1 MPADNPSAGL
11 RDVQGLKDFLRSPA
25 ARIIPITQ
33 RYPMDSLSVAIVGNA
48 SSADLGTVQGA
59 ASMSV
64 LKKALSAQSA
74 GVAQLIASL
83 TQPALATSGSLGTHV
98 NSVA

>member
-1 MPADNPSAGL
+1 
-11 RDVQGLKDFLRSPA
+11 
-25 ARIIPITQ
+25 
-33 RYPMDSLSVAIVGNA
+33 
-48 SSADLGTVQGA
+48 
-59 ASMSV
+59 MSV